1 MSNFDL
7 FGKSSLDR
15 EIVFNLS
22 TDVKN
27 FHHIMPDYFK
37 SLDILSEDESGIVV
51 LEKINFLGQSVKVKT
66 KHVVLPP
73 NIHKVFILTG
83 PLEGTSFIEQYEPSS
98 SGTLISISV
107 KLKINGM
114 LKFIPFIKYI
124 IGKKMNSVMLEFINC
139 AEKYSIENKLS
150 TS

>member
-7 FGKSSLDR
+7 SGKSSLNH
-15 EIVFNLS
+15 EIVFKIS
-22 TDVKN
+22 TDVNN
-27 FHHIMPDYFK
+27 FHTIMPNYFK
-37 SLDILSEDESGIVV
+37 SLDILSEDKSGIIV

-66 KHVVLPP
+66 KHLVLPP
-73 NIHKVFILTG
+73 NLHGVFILTG
-83 PLEGTSFIEQYEPSS
+83 PLKGTSFIEHYESSS

-107 KLKINGM
+107 NLKINGP
-114 LKFIPFIKYI
+114 LKLVPFIKKI
-124 IGKKMNSVMLEFINC
+124 LSKKMSHVMLEFINC

>member
-1 MSNFDL
+1 MKNFDL
-7 FGKSSLDR
+7 SGFSSLNR
-15 EIVFNLS
+15 EVIFKIS

-27 FHHIMPDYFK
+27 FHSIMPDYFK

-51 LEKINFLGQSVKVKT
+51 LEQINFLGQSVKVKT

-83 PLEGTSFIEQYEPSS
+83 PLKGTSFIEQYEPSP

-107 KLKINGM
+107 NLKTNGM
-114 LKFIPFIKYI
+114 LKFIPFIKRI
-124 IGKKMNSVMLEFINC
+124 IGKKMSYVMIEFINC
-139 AEKYSIENKLS
+139 VEKYSIENKLS

>member
-7 FGKSSLDR
+7 SGKSSLDC
-15 EIVFNLS
+15 EIVFKIS

-27 FHHIMPDYFK
+27 FHSIMPNYFK

-51 LEKINFLGQSVKVKT
+51 LEKIHFLGQSVKVKT

-83 PLEGTSFIEQYEPSS
+83 PLRGTIFIEQYEPSS

-107 KLKINGM
+107 NLKINGM
-114 LKFIPFIKYI
+114 LKFIPFVKRI
-124 IGKKMNSVMLEFINC
+124 IRKKMSYVMLEFINC
-139 AEKYSIENKLS
+139 AEKYFIENKLS

>member
-7 FGKSSLDR
+7 SGKSSLDR
-15 EIVFNLS
+15 EIVFKIS

-27 FHHIMPDYFK
+27 FHSIMPNYFK

-83 PLEGTSFIEQYEPSS
+83 PLKGTSFIEQYEPSS

-107 KLKINGM
+107 NLKINGM
-114 LKFIPFIKYI
+114 LKFIPFVKRI
-124 IGKKMNSVMLEFINC
+124 ISKKMSYVMLEFINC

>member
-7 FGKSSLDR
+7 SGNSPLDR

-27 FHHIMPDYFK
+27 FHRIMPDYFK

-51 LEKINFLGQSVKVKT
+51 SEKINFLGQSVKVKT

-83 PLEGTSFIEQYEPSS
+83 PLKGTSFIEQYEPSS

-107 KLKINGM
+107 NLKINGI
-114 LKFIPFIKYI
+114 LKLIPFIKKI

-139 AEKYSIENKLS
+139 AEKYSTENRLS